1 MINKELLVLGVVFLG
16 MFTMFKIENEKII
29 SKCRHDVVIQSSERP
44 SLYEIYD

>member
-16 MFTMFKIENEKII
+16 MFKIENEKII